1 MLIALVATVAGVY
14 ELANKQKQAS
24 PALVSKAVS
33 APQGP
38 HQDDTAAARIQA
50 LERELQEARTQ
61 TAEARQA
68 KQNAQEGKCIGGVW
82 FTRINVGSC

>member
-1 MLIALVATVAGVY
+1 M
-14 ELANKQKQAS
+14 
-24 PALVSKAVS
+24 
-33 APQGP
+33 
-38 HQDDTAAARIQA
+38 
-50 LERELQEARTQ
+50 ERELQEARTQ